1 MSRHLKN
8 IIMDYLKSECATF
21 VSLPPNAT
29 PHTRGVRYFHTV
41 DGIEIIRGALD
52 EVKIG
57 SKRRKRIIVR
67 PSRFRK
73 GLHELYT
80 YHFPKTWSK
89 ACVENRELIK
99 IAQRR
104 AHALEHDHSYVGIE
118 WRIRFFKHYYRV
130 YKGGAAPEPGMKP
143 YSRFYQYVYV
153 AIYREL
159 KHLQAEANK
168 PRQIKPTSSDV
179 TFDPIDALTCFRK
192 NLNRKVVNL
201 SHVWHEQKKERFY
214 PLFLWAFTDSNR
226 RPSACKAD
234 ALNQLS

>member
-29 PHTRGVRYFHTV
+29 PHTRGVRYFRTV

-130 YKGGAAPEPGMKP
+130 YKGGATPEPGMKP

-159 KHLQAEANK
+159 KQLQAEANR
-168 PRQIKPTSSDV
+168 PRQIEPTSSDV
-179 TFDPIDALTCFRK
+179 TFEPILIRPRLHRCTTAFPVQVTPLIVPDFAPPNKIFAQK
-192 NLNRKVVNL
+192 FAYM
-201 SHVWHEQKKERFY
+201 QKKQYLCSEY
-214 PLFLWAFTDSNR
+214 
-226 RPSACKAD
+226 
-234 ALNQLS
+234 

>member
-29 PHTRGVRYFHTV
+29 PHTRGVRYFRTV

-52 EVKIG
+52 QVKIG

-130 YKGGAAPEPGMKP
+130 FKGGAAPEPGMKP
-143 YSRFYQYVYV
+143 YSRFYQYTYV

-159 KHLQAEANK
+159 KQLQAEANK
-168 PRQIKPTSSDV
+168 PRQIEPTSSDV
-179 TFDPIDALTCFRK
+179 TFEPIDTLSYFRAHRPAPAMTYVLTKKRCEA
-192 NLNRKVVNL
+192 
-201 SHVWHEQKKERFY
+201 VWERGARVRGSTSFEEQHTSFSKIF
-214 PLFLWAFTDSNR
+214 A
-226 RPSACKAD
+226 
-234 ALNQLS
+234 